1 MINDIVPIT
10 SEKRHVNLKG
20 TVLETR
26 VVTGEGGGPEKTIV
40 NTPRY
45 MTSYGYPT
53 FCAYMHPPKDP
64 GFEIIRRR
72 AESLNCPMLGIDDRG
87 VFDRTVSAQLL
98 KICQE
103 KQIAIWH
110 AHDYKSNFLGLRLRK
125 QHPMKLVTT
134 VHGWVRHTWKT
145 PFYYALDKFC
155 LRGYDHVLCV
165 SHDLYEQCLRL
176 GVKKER
182 CSLIENA
189 IDVMQYSRTM
199 KVEEAREKMG
209 FPKDRLIVGACGR
222 LSPEKNF
229 AGLIHAVSSLIDDGI
244 PVSLFIAGD
253 GPIRE
258 NLQKQ
263 INTTGHDQHIRLL
276 GFRNDVMTF
285 YQALDLFVLNSIREG
300 LPNVV
305 LEAMAYEVPVLS
317 TRVAGVPRLITNG
330 YDGVLM
336 EIKNETEL
344 KHRLRA
350 LLEDADYR
358 RMIGENGNFTIS
370 SQYGFGVRMKKIRD
384 IYDRLLGI
392 AQNEEDAQNAENTEN
407 TQNTKIT
414 GNAENTDPT
423 KDAPQT
429 ESTGKNCQKNH

>member
-1 MINDIVPIT
+1 MINEIVPIT
-10 SEKRHVNLKG
+10 SEKRRVNLKG
-20 TVLETR
+20 VVLETR
-26 VVTGEGGGPEKTIV
+26 VVTGEGGGPEKTII

-64 GFEIIRRR
+64 GFDIIQHR
-72 AESLNCPMLGIDDRG
+72 AENLSCPILGIDDRG
-87 VFDRTVSAQLL
+87 IFDRTVSRRLL
-98 KICQE
+98 EICRE
-103 KQIAIWH
+103 KQVAIWH
-110 AHDYKSNFLGLRLRK
+110 AHDYKSNFLGLKLRK
-125 QHPMKLVTT
+125 KHSMKLFTT

-145 PFYYALDKFC
+145 PFYYALDKYC
-155 LRGYDHVLCV
+155 LRGYDHVICV
-165 SHDLYEQCLRL
+165 SFDLYEQCLRL

-189 IDVMQYSRTM
+189 IDTMQYSRTM
-199 KVEEAREKMG
+199 KVEEAKEKLG

-229 AGLIHAVSSLIDDGI
+229 AGLIQVIAEMIEDGM

-258 NLQKQ
+258 TLQKL
-263 INTTGHDQHIRLL
+263 INATGHNDHIRLL
-276 GFRNDVMTF
+276 GFRDDIMTF
-285 YQALDLFVLNSIREG
+285 YQGLDLFVLNSLREG

-330 YDGVLM
+330 YDGVLIDM
-336 EIKNETEL
+336 KNETEL
-344 KHRLRA
+344 KHRLRV
-350 LLEDADYR
+350 LLEDAEYR

-370 SQYGFGVRMKKIRD
+370 RQYSFGVRMKKIRD
-384 IYDRLLGI
+384 IYDQLLGI
-392 AQNEEDAQNAENTEN
+392 SPYSEE
-407 TQNTKIT
+407 
-414 GNAENTDPT
+414 
-423 KDAPQT
+423 
-429 ESTGKNCQKNH
+429 NH